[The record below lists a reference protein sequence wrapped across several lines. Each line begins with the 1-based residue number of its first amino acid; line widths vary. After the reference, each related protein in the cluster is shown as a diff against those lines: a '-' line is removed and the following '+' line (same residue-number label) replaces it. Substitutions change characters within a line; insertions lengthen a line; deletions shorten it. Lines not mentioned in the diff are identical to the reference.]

1 MPEIIGKYDIKVDS
15 SNRWQAANLSTNGN
29 WVQFMPKEDQEMVA
43 KLKWLTEEEAENIM
57 KPYLEKKYQQN
68 KENMDDAVEKMNE
81 YLNEQKEELFKA
93 MEKLTRHSIEYE
105 MFTIYLTTLN
115 RCPYNWHDGTIW
127 MVDSRSPEYRS
138 KMWRWIFAHE
148 LLHMQTHKYY
158 ENVEPMSRLSPKQFN
173 DLKESLTFLLNHEF
187 DWIDMREDK
196 WYPQHQELRKVLEDH
211 RLNSDKDFEELIAF
225 WCDYLLKNNK

>member
-15 SNRWQAANLSTNGN
+15 SNRWQAANLSTNSN

-43 KLKWLTEEEAENIM
+43 KLKWLTEKEAENIM

-68 KENMDDAVEKMNE
+68 KENMDDAVEKMINRDR
-81 YLNEQKEELFKA
+81 LDT
-93 MEKLTRHSIEYE
+93 EKLTRHSIEYE

-225 WCDYLLKNNK
+225 WCNYLLKNNK

>member
-1 MPEIIGKYDIKVDS
+1 MPEIIGKYDVKVDWR
-15 SNRWQAANLSTNGN
+15 NRWQAANQFTNWN
-29 WVQFMPKEDQEMVA
+29 WVMFMPKEDQEMVA
-43 KLKWLTEEEAENIM
+43 KLKGLTWEEAEKIM
-57 KPYLEKKYQQN
+57 TPYLEKKYQDN
-68 KENMDDAVEKMNE
+68 KETMDDAVIKMNE

-93 MEKLTRHSIEYE
+93 MEKLTRHSIEYK

-127 MVDSRSPEYRS
+127 MVDSKSPEYRS

-158 ENVEPMSRLSPKQFN
+158 ENVEPMSKLSPMQFN

-187 DWIDMREDK
+187 EWIDMREDK
-196 WYPQHQELRKVLEDH
+196 WYPQHQELRRVLEEY
-211 RLNSDKDFEELIAF
+211 RVNSDKNFDDLIAF
-225 WCDYLLKNNK
+225 GCDYILKNNL